1 MIKHCEDL
9 RALSYS
15 ILTELFLGNGR
26 LANEFVRNR
35 FNALPGILVRD
46 VMILPHV
53 LEEDESR
60 ADEACSEN
68 LNNEGLELLL
78 ALLTVKE
85 LQPFIVEKGA
95 TREFLVK
102 LQEYVND
109 CELGSNTN
117 MVASQLTQ
125 VLAELKN

>member
-1 MIKHCEDL
+1 M
-9 RALSYS
+9 
-15 ILTELFLGNGR
+15 
-26 LANEFVRNR
+26 ANEFVRNR

-95 TREFLVK
+95 TPEFLVE

>member
-1 MIKHCEDL
+1 
-9 RALSYS
+9 
-15 ILTELFLGNGR
+15 
-26 LANEFVRNR
+26 
-35 FNALPGILVRD
+35 
-46 VMILPHV
+46 MILPHV